1 MRNTDKPRLLIVDDE
16 QHVCE
21 AIRKVAERLGY
32 SVRIAGTSREF
43 FVTRQTFR
51 PDIVMI
57 DIVMPDVD
65 GVEIIKQ
72 LAMDAASCRII
83 MMTGYTS
90 GYLDR
95 AIDLGRGLGLTSVTG
110 LVKPLAASDLREAL
124 DRPAVAQPA
133 PAVGSMAS

>member
-1 MRNTDKPRLLIVDDE
+1 MRNTGKPRLLIVDDE
-16 QHVCE
+16 RHVCE

-32 SVRIAGTSREF
+32 SVRIAGTSHEF

-65 GVEIIKQ
+65 GIEIIKQ
-72 LAMDAASCRII
+72 LAMDGASCRIV
-83 MMTGYTS
+83 MMTGYTT

-95 AIDLGRGLGLTSVTG
+95 TIDLGRGLGLAEVTG
-110 LVKPLAASDLREAL
+110 LVKPLAASDLSEAL
-124 DRPAVAQPA
+124 ERTAAPRPASAA
-133 PAVGSMAS
+133 RLLAS